1 MAVEYIYLF
10 WAYSIPKLSTQ
21 IHKEGVF
28 NEELPDF
35 INGIFEAEGFSS
47 LLSVFL
53 VCFSASRGTS
63 VSGLVG
69 TDFDLSSGAICWGPV
84 ILAAYETLVLV

>member
-10 WAYSIPKLSTQ
+10 WAYGVPQLSTQ

-35 INGIFEAEGFSS
+35 VNCVDEAKRLFFS
-47 LLSVFL
+47 
-53 VCFSASRGTS
+53 
-63 VSGLVG
+63 
-69 TDFDLSSGAICWGPV
+69 V
-84 ILAAYETLVLV
+84 ILVFGLFLRFAGYKCFGLGLYRLRRVEWDHLLGSFDAISI